1 MKTLHHFFIES
12 ILHPIYHWL
21 IFLLPLDVCS
31 LILYIVDSVISRLK
45 MADYMTA
52 NGTEVMSR
60 FYYQVVQCRYTST
73 FRGNKSWTRFTLK
86 KAFLIG
92 NKVALLVDDCVV
104 KCRKILSS
112 HILELDVVQVEDGV
126 GSESTSSSSRYAT
139 ITGDG
144 AVCWQK
150 EIEIQRRKKEMLE
163 KNRVG
168 CMLKDEEGKTY
179 QKGGCGGFGKG
190 NFSELF
196 KFIEEYEKTL
206 ESKRISETTA
216 A

>member
-21 IFLLPLDVCS
+21 IFLLPLDACS
-31 LILYIVDSVISRLK
+31 FILYIVDSVILRLK

-52 NGTEVMSR
+52 NGTEVMSC

-112 HILELDVVQVEDGV
+112 HVIPACGYALEDL
-126 GSESTSSSSRYAT
+126 
-139 ITGDG
+139 
-144 AVCWQK
+144 
-150 EIEIQRRKKEMLE
+150 
-163 KNRVG
+163 
-168 CMLKDEEGKTY
+168 
-179 QKGGCGGFGKG
+179 G
-190 NFSELF
+190 N
-196 KFIEEYEKTL
+196 KFIK
-206 ESKRISETTA
+206 
-216 A
+216 